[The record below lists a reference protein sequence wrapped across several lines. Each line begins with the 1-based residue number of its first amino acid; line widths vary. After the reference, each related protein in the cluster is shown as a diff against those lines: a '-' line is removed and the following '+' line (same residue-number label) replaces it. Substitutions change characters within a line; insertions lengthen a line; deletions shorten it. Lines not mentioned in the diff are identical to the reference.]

1 MGPNSIGVYNLDDLS
16 FQKFLDSQ
24 GSSATLVFFH
34 VSWCGHC
41 KELRPVW
48 DDLVI
53 DFLMEE
59 SEDIKFAEV
68 NCMEA
73 LDVCTEEGVEGFPQ
87 IYMYKDGVMEDIFQG
102 ERTVEELTNFVWE
115 TVDPSRVSDNDLDTM
130 LLMQNLMGGGGDEA
144 GEEDLDYEDEE
155 VDDEEL
161 SEDYE
166 FEEGEEEL
174 GDDEEEDEEGEDEEE
189 GDEDEE
195 EGEEVTKEELEHIKK
210 MIIDEAEKAG
220 EEINPD
226 EKIDAGEDYH

>member
-1 MGPNSIGVYNLDDLS
+1 MG
-16 FQKFLDSQ
+16 KFLDSQ
-24 GSSATLVFFH
+24 GSSATLVFYH

-102 ERTVEELTNFVWE
+102 DRTVEELTNFVWE
-115 TVDPSRVSDNDLDTM
+115 TVDPSRVKDDDLDTM
-130 LLMQNLMGGGGDEA
+130 LLMQNLMGGDQAGQDE
-144 GEEDLDYEDEE
+144 EEDLDYEEDEFSE
-155 VDDEEL
+155 DNDSEDGEEYDDEN
-161 SEDYE
+161 
-166 FEEGEEEL
+166 
-174 GDDEEEDEEGEDEEE
+174 
-189 GDEDEE
+189 GDEF
-195 EGEEVTKEELEHIKK
+195 
-210 MIIDEAEKAG
+210 
-220 EEINPD
+220 
-226 EKIDAGEDYH
+226 